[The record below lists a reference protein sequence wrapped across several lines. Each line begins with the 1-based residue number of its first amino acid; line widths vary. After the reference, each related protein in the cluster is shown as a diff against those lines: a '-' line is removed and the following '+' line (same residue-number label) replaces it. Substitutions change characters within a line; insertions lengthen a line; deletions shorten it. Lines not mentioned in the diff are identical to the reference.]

1 MAFCSLVPPVLAAV
15 ERLWGRTV
23 PAGPVV
29 NLAGLGLIVGGYV
42 LGTVAMLHN
51 RFFAGQVRIQHE
63 RGHQVVSTGPYRFVR
78 HPGYSGSLLG
88 NLGVPWLLD
97 STWAWA
103 GVVALVVITVV
114 RTVLEDRML
123 RADLPGYDEY
133 ARRVRHRLVPR
144 IW

>member
-1 MAFCSLVPPVLAAV
+1 M
-15 ERLWGRTV
+15 
-23 PAGPVV
+23 
-29 NLAGLGLIVGGYV
+29 
-42 LGTVAMLHN
+42 
-51 RFFAGQVRIQHE
+51 
-63 RGHQVVSTGPYRFVR
+63 VSTGPYRFVR
-78 HPGYSGSLLG
+78 HPCYSGSLLG
-88 NLGVPWLLD
+88 NLGVPWFLD

-114 RTVLEDRML
+114 RTVLEDRKL